1 MILRKGGNNGKDLE
15 AVILGH
21 SLSGVCI
28 IQNTF
33 LHLFSVESVALI
45 IISIIFVVIFIRIE
59 SICYVYLS
67 TFFSIFPTWMQFQP
81 VNEISFLFY
90 Y

>member
-1 MILRKGGNNGKDLE
+1 MILWEGGNDRKGVE

-21 SLSGVCI
+21 SLSRVCI
-28 IQNTF
+28 IQNRSFYTC
-33 LHLFSVESVALI
+33 FSVESVAPI

-67 TFFSIFPTWMQFQP
+67 TFFFYFPHMDAVPTC
-81 VNEISFLFY
+81 
-90 Y
+90 